1 MNKNRIILTES
12 QLRDVIKEA
21 ICDIINESS
30 YIDVKE
36 IVENLYQLEDKLIE
50 YAQELKRVYFD
61 NERWFDKYGQRYE
74 NMGLDN
80 PLYSYGSQGEL
91 SDAFDKEKWDKWT
104 KGKAPSFEENLKEAI
119 DYYSTLQQMAESE
132 GYGSGAASRGFD
144 VTKPSGLIWTISA
157 KCLRVLRK
165 MEDISGVRAS

>member
-1 MNKNRIILTES
+1 MNHLFI
-12 QLRDVIKEA
+12 
-21 ICDIINESS
+21 
-30 YIDVKE
+30 
-36 IVENLYQLEDKLIE
+36 
-50 YAQELKRVYFD
+50 F
-61 NERWFDKYGQRYE
+61 
-74 NMGLDN
+74 DN

-132 GYGSGAASRGFD
+132 GYGLGAASRGFD

-165 MEDISGVRAS
+165 MEDISGVRVS